1 MSQINIKL
9 VGKIDSINFYTKIY
23 NKACNS
29 LWVIRPTFI
38 YLFTVGLSL
47 CIMSFCIYINNIFT
61 ITMDIVVFKR
71 LSALFISGLL
81 LFIPALTILF
91 KNRKSG
97 RRSKKYTEFLKGLKL
112 ERSLDNGDIDKLLED
127 VANLKI
133 NYKNERDTIGKILL
147 SIAKLFIFP
156 ITAAIFTG
164 LISNLYFLGYV
175 LAFLCILISSMV
187 LVMWTDFKS
196 FQILKYLGIKNSY
209 LLLSV
214 ERELRYMK
222 KL

>member
-1 MSQINIKL
+1 MSQNNIEL

-23 NKACNS
+23 KKACNS
-29 LWVIRPTFI
+29 LWIIRPTFI

-47 CIMSFCIYINNIFT
+47 CIMSFCIFINNIFT
-61 ITMDIVVFKR
+61 TKLDTVLIKR
-71 LSALFISGLL
+71 LTVLFISGLL
-81 LFIPALTILF
+81 LFIPALIILF
-91 KNRKSG
+91 KNKKDG
-97 RRSKKYTEFLKGLKL
+97 GRSKKYIEFLKGLKL

-133 NYKNERDTIGKILL
+133 NFKNERDTIGKILL

-175 LAFLCILISSMV
+175 LAFVCTLIVSMV

-196 FQILKYLGIKNSY
+196 VQSLKYLGIKNSY

>member
-1 MSQINIKL
+1 MSQNNIEL

-23 NKACNS
+23 KKACNS
-29 LWVIRPTFI
+29 LWVIRPTFLYI
-38 YLFTVGLSL
+38 LTVGLSL
-47 CIMSFCIYINNIFT
+47 CIMSFFIFINNILT
-61 ITMDIVVFKR
+61 TTMNTVVIKR
-71 LSALFISGLL
+71 LLALFISGLL
-81 LFIPALTILF
+81 LFIPSMIVLF

-97 RRSKKYTEFLKGLKL
+97 SRSKKYIAFLKDLKS
-112 ERSLDNGDIDKLLED
+112 ERSLDNEDIDKLLED

-133 NYKNERDTIGKILL
+133 SYKNERDTIGKILL
-147 SIAKLFIFP
+147 SIMKLFLFP

-175 LAFLCILISSMV
+175 LAFLCTLIVSMV

-196 FQILKYLGIKNSY
+196 FQSLKYLGIKNSY